1 MILISLQELRD
12 IAQESLH
19 DVVDGGENTLLDCYT
34 SYPPP
39 NLDENVEEDW

>member
-19 DVVDGGENTLLDCYT
+19 DVVDDDADILACYA